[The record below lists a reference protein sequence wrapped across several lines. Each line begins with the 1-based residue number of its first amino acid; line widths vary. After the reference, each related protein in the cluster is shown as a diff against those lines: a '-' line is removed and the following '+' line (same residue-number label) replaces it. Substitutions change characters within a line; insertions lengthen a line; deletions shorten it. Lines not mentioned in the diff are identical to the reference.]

1 MFAIV
6 HRTHARGQQL
16 EKKDMD
22 GPHPGRVHM
31 YSHFKP
37 ELRRQVSVMELAAS
51 GNPGQPD
58 YKVGLPQLLDP
69 TLLTFD
75 SQRGL
80 VVTGFEEIDGAR
92 FYQGWWVQ
100 WLPTK

>member
-1 MFAIV
+1 
-6 HRTHARGQQL
+6 
-16 EKKDMD
+16 
-22 GPHPGRVHM
+22 M

-69 TLLTFD
+69 TFPDIIPSDGETIEVW
-75 SQRGL
+75 G
-80 VVTGFEEIDGAR
+80 VVTSSITR
-92 FYQGWWVQ
+92 LV
-100 WLPTK
+100 KI